1 MIRPED
7 FYLALQRA
15 EVSFFTGVPDS
26 LLKGFC
32 AYVTDNVDP
41 ENHMIAANEGA
52 AIGLACGYHLATSQ
66 IPMVY
71 MQNSGL
77 GNTINPIASLADPEV
92 YSIPM
97 LLLIGWRG
105 EPGRPDEPQHKKQG
119 RVTLELLS
127 TLEIPFVVIDGGESN
142 LDYIIADAVSQAKS
156 FGGPC
161 AIVVKKGTFD
171 NYALAPKSDPD
182 FGWSREDAIISIA
195 KSLRNDDIV
204 VATTGMASRELFEF
218 RVNHGQGHESDFLTV
233 GGMGHAS
240 QIALAIASRK
250 KNRRVICIDGD
261 GAALM
266 HMGSLAINGLSGLD
280 NFKHFV
286 LNNEA
291 HDSVGGQP
299 TAANRI
305 RLASVGT
312 ACGYKTSEFCEGY
325 SDVALSQ
332 IEEFLNAPGPSLM
345 EIKINKG
352 NRSDLGRPTTTPL
365 QNKTS
370 FMGFLKAGRD

>member
-1 MIRPED
+1 MIKPEA
-7 FYLALQRA
+7 FYLALKRS
-15 EVSFFTGVPDS
+15 EISFFTGVPDS

-41 ENHMIAANEGA
+41 ENNIIAANEGA

-105 EPGRPDEPQHKKQG
+105 EPDRPDEPQHKKQG
-119 RVTLELLS
+119 RITLELLS
-127 TLEIPFVVIDGGESN
+127 VLEIPFVVIDGSESN
-142 LDYIIADAVSQAKS
+142 LDQVIADAVFHAKS
-156 FGGPC
+156 LGGPY
-161 AIVVKKGTFD
+161 AIVVKKGSFD
-171 NYALAPKSDPD
+171 SYALAPKNEPD
-182 FGWSREDAIISIA
+182 FGWNREDAIVLISNL
-195 KSLRNDDIV
+195 LRGDDIV

-218 RVNHGQGHESDFLTV
+218 RASNGHGHESDFLTV

-240 QIALAIASRK
+240 QIALAIAARK
-250 KNRRVICIDGD
+250 KKRRVICIDGD
-261 GAALM
+261 GATLM
-266 HMGSLAINGLSGLD
+266 HMGSLAVNGLSGLD

-299 TAANRI
+299 TAANQI
-305 RLASVGT
+305 RLASV
-312 ACGYKTSEFCEGY
+312 AADCGYKTSEFCGSY
-325 SDVALSQ
+325 SDLVLNQ
-332 IEEFLNAPGPSLM
+332 IKVFLNTPGPSFM
-345 EIKINKG
+345 EIKVNKG

-365 QNKTS
+365 QNKTAFMS
-370 FMGFLKAGRD
+370 FLENSD